1 MMDFPRSRKPLLDIP
16 LIPLIDVAFILI
28 IFFMLTTS
36 FMKIES
42 MEIMLPAAG
51 SPSTKKVVDVNM
63 AHIYLHDRGQ
73 ITYGQR
79 PVDKLELQKTLLSIF
94 QNYPEQRV
102 VVLVARGVSLQS
114 LVDIM
119 DLVYT
124 AGGKNVFVKEWE
136 AAPANAPTI
145 APLPAAAPAMPV
157 APVVPVA
164 VPPATAQPGAPR

>member
-1 MMDFPRSRKPLLDIP
+1 MLDFQRTRKPLLDVP

-42 MEIMLPAAG
+42 MEVMLPAAS
-51 SPSTKKVVDVNM
+51 SPSASNGSKKVVDVNM

-94 QNYPEQRV
+94 QSYPDQRV
-102 VVLVARGVSLQS
+102 VVLVARGVSLQM

-119 DLVYT
+119 DMIYG
-124 AGGKNVFVKEWE
+124 AGGRNVFVKEWE
-136 AAPANAPTI
+136 AAPANAAPTG
-145 APLPAAAPAMPV
+145 V
-157 APVVPVA
+157 Q
-164 VPPATAQPGAPR
+164 TGAPR